1 MLNKAQL
8 GRNLLLALIL
18 SVFILPV
25 ANAGLVEIYIN
36 KSEELTESETEF
48 VIQSGRD
55 LNLELRL
62 SGPYRIDSDD
72 KNLSVESIYIDVYF
86 DSDTDRRDATSGLPQ
101 YQPVKSTDKDS
112 GYDTFVSKFNG
123 DDTRFEGYEGPIR
136 FSIIMK
142 NSSSDIVR
150 DFVIIIQME
159 APPNGES
166 SSSGINIGKMLDDI
180 LGNELLLP
188 VVGGFVVLMV
198 LSLLIYQFVLAPED
212 TTAVIYKTKES
223 IDPLKKSLTGVGY
236 DSELPSES
244 KLKRLE
250 NRDDDS
256 EEEVDSEDDDEE
268 YEYEDDDSDDEEFD
282 ERAMLDKL
290 TGTQTLASAAESD
303 DEDEEEP
310 APKKKAVKKKAIKK
324 KVAKK
329 KVVRKV
335 APAKN
340 GTSEPSVN
348 MGKGINDV
356 TCPSCEKVHHIEENT
371 SRFIC
376 SCGRRAINIV
386 NIIGLE

>member
-8 GRNLLLALIL
+8 GRNLLIALIL

-101 YQPVKSTDKDS
+101 YQPVKSTETDP
-112 GYDTFVSKFNG
+112 GYDTFISKFNG
-123 DDTRFEGYEGPIR
+123 DDSRFEGYEGPVR
-136 FSIIMK
+136 FSIVMK

-159 APPNGES
+159 TPPSG
-166 SSSGINIGKMLDDI
+166 SSGSSGFSLPSLPPEIADNLILIIGGI
-180 LGNELLLP
+180 
-188 VVGGFVVLMV
+188 VVLLI
-198 LSLLIYQFVLAPED
+198 LSIGIYTFVLAPED
-212 TTAVIYKTKES
+212 TTADIYRTKES

-256 EEEVDSEDDDEE
+256 DDEDEEEDE
-268 YEYEDDDSDDEEFD
+268 YEYEDEEEDDEEFD

-290 TGTQTLASAAESD
+290 TGTQTLASAADSD
-303 DEDEEEP
+303 GEDEEP
-310 APKKKAVKKKAIKK
+310 APEPKKKTVKK
-324 KVAKK
+324 KVAKKKTVK

-340 GTSEPSVN
+340 KPSEPDVN
-348 MGKGINDV
+348 MGKGINDI

-371 SRFIC
+371 SKFIC
-376 SCGRRAINIV
+376 SCGRRIRV
-386 NIIGLE
+386 

>member
-8 GRNLLLALIL
+8 GRNLLIALIL

-101 YQPVKSTDKDS
+101 YQPVKSTETDP
-112 GYDTFVSKFNG
+112 GYDTFISKFNG
-123 DDTRFEGYEGPIR
+123 DDSRFEGYEGPVR
-136 FSIIMK
+136 FSIVMK

-159 APPNGES
+159 TPPSG
-166 SSSGINIGKMLDDI
+166 SSGSSGFSLPSLPPEIADNLILIIGGI
-180 LGNELLLP
+180 
-188 VVGGFVVLMV
+188 VVLLI
-198 LSLLIYQFVLAPED
+198 LSIGIYTFVLAPED
-212 TTAVIYKTKES
+212 TTADIYRTKES

-256 EEEVDSEDDDEE
+256 DDDEEDEEEDE
-268 YEYEDDDSDDEEFD
+268 YEYEDEEEDDEEFD

-290 TGTQTLASAAESD
+290 TGTQTLASAADSD
-303 DEDEEEP
+303 GEDEEP
-310 APKKKAVKKKAIKK
+310 APEPKKKTVKK
-324 KVAKK
+324 KVAKKKTVK

-340 GTSEPSVN
+340 KPSEPDVN
-348 MGKGINDV
+348 MGKGINDI

-371 SRFIC
+371 SKFIC
-376 SCGRRAINIV
+376 SCGRRIRV
-386 NIIGLE
+386 

>member
-101 YQPVKSTDKDS
+101 YQPVKSTEKDP

-136 FSIIMK
+136 FSIVMK

-159 APPNGES
+159 APPSG
-166 SSSGINIGKMLDDI
+166 SSGSSGFSLPSLPPEIADNLIPIIGGI
-180 LGNELLLP
+180 
-188 VVGGFVVLMV
+188 VVLLI
-198 LSLLIYQFVLAPED
+198 LSIGIYTFVLAPED
-212 TTAVIYKTKES
+212 TTADIYRTKES

-250 NRDDDS
+250 NRDEESEEEDDS
-256 EEEVDSEDDDEE
+256 EEDDEE
-268 YEYEDDDSDDEEFD
+268 YEYDDDSEEDFD

-290 TGTQTLASAAESD
+290 TGANTLASVADSD
-303 DEDEEEP
+303 EEEEP

-329 KVVRKV
+329 KVVRKA
-335 APAKN
+335 APAKKE
-340 GTSEPSVN
+340 TSEPSVN
-348 MGKGINDV
+348 MGKGISDI

-376 SCGRRAINIV
+376 SCGRRIRV
-386 NIIGLE
+386 

>member
-1 MLNKAQL
+1 MSRSAQF
-8 GRNLLLALIL
+8 GRNLLFALIL
-18 SVFILPV
+18 SVFVLPV

-101 YQPVKSTDKDS
+101 YQPVKSTDKDP

-136 FSIIMK
+136 FSIVMK

-159 APPNGES
+159 APPSG
-166 SSSGINIGKMLDDI
+166 SSGSSGFSLPSLPPEIADNLIPIIGGI
-180 LGNELLLP
+180 
-188 VVGGFVVLMV
+188 VVLLI
-198 LSLLIYQFVLAPED
+198 LSIGIYTFVLAPED
-212 TTAVIYKTKES
+212 TTADIYRTKES

-250 NRDDDS
+250 NRDEESEEVDDS
-256 EEEVDSEDDDEE
+256 EEDDEE
-268 YEYEDDDSDDEEFD
+268 YEYDDDSEEDFD

-290 TGTQTLASAAESD
+290 TGANTLASVADSD
-303 DEDEEEP
+303 EEEEP

-329 KVVRKV
+329 KVVRKA
-335 APAKN
+335 APAKKE
-340 GTSEPSVN
+340 TSEPSVN
-348 MGKGINDV
+348 MGKGISDI

-376 SCGRRAINIV
+376 SCGRRIRV
-386 NIIGLE
+386 